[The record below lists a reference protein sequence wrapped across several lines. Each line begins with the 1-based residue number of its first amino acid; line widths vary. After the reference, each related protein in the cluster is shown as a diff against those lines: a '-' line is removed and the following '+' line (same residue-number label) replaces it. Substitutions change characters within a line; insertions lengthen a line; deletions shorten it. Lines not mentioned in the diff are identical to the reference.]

1 MDLPEKT
8 ENSVHG
14 DSGDLNDL
22 FEIKDSREYYQTL
35 LSSAPFGI
43 LTVGLD
49 GRINSA
55 NETALS
61 KFGYA
66 QINELKSFLFSDL
79 ISPDDR
85 LEAVRLFFGDTSPV
99 QNLKSLECKI
109 LTRAGNLIAVE
120 LRCLWMI
127 LPGAAAPQLVCYFND
142 ITHHLEIEQALR
154 LSEQRYRFL
163 VEFQGEGVVM
173 IDAAGTI
180 DYLNKAGGILM
191 DGTPELIIGRKITD
205 FIPETQLRRL
215 DAQINNRRKGLS
227 TSYELTIQT
236 LTNQTRDVLV
246 TATPRHA
253 SDGSYNGTL
262 AIFRDI
268 TERKLLEEKLRYQ
281 STHDTMT
288 NLFNRAF
295 FDETLE
301 NFDPRNSPLTGII
314 IVDVDGLKEVNDQD
328 GHKAGDR
335 LIQQVA
341 GILTASFRSSDIIA
355 RIGGDEFAILLFNTD
370 ENHLHQAVLRLRHN
384 LEQANASIPEH
395 EQISFS
401 IGGATTTPTRD
412 LNQALML
419 ADMRMYRQKRRKKAS
434 HGSQLVE

>member
-1 MDLPEKT
+1 
-8 ENSVHG
+8 N
-14 DSGDLNDL
+14 
-22 FEIKDSREYYQTL
+22 
-35 LSSAPFGI
+35 APFGI
-43 LTVGLD
+43 LIVGLD
-49 GRINSA
+49 SRINSA

-61 KFGYA
+61 KLGYA
-66 QINELKSFLFSDL
+66 QINELKSFLFTDL

-85 LEAVRLFFGDTSPV
+85 LEAVRLFFGDTLPAQS
-99 QNLKSLECKI
+99 LKSLECKI

-127 LPGAAAPQLVCYFND
+127 LPGAAVPQLVCYFND

-173 IDAAGTI
+173 INAAGTI

-191 DGTPELIIGRKITD
+191 DGTPELIIGRQITD
-205 FIPETQLRRL
+205 FIPESQLKRLETQL
-215 DAQINNRRKGLS
+215 NNRRKGLS
-227 TSYELTIQT
+227 SSYELTLQT
-236 LTNQTRDVLV
+236 LSNQTRDVLV

-288 NLFNRAF
+288 NLFNRSF

-314 IVDVDGLKEVNDQD
+314 IVDVDGLKEVNDHD

-341 GILTASFRSSDIIA
+341 RILTASFRSSDIIA
-355 RIGGDEFAILLFNTD
+355 RIGGDEFAILLFDTD
-370 ENHLHQAVLRLRHN
+370 ENHLHQAILRLRHN

-401 IGGATTTPTRD
+401 IG
-412 LNQALML
+412 
-419 ADMRMYRQKRRKKAS
+419 
-434 HGSQLVE
+434 